1 MKEIVI
7 EKASLTLNQQI
18 NKLVDAFNE
27 LKFDINIEGRL
38 IDNDDPSNLLT
49 DWE

>member
-49 DWE
+49 DRE